1 MVERFEDLR
10 CWQQSRELLTTIYEL
25 SSDGSLSRDFAVRD
39 QLRRASLSVMNNIAE
54 GFGRLGSKEKV
65 YFFNVSQSSALE
77 VKSMTYVL
85 EDLKYLEITECEHL
99 REKSQEI
106 RNSVLALIKS
116 QK

>member
-1 MVERFEDLR
+1 MVEKFEDLR
-10 CWQQSRELLTTIYEL
+10 CWQQSRELLSTIYKK
-25 SSDGSLSRDFAVRD
+25 SSSGSLAKDFTVRD
-39 QLRRASLSVMNNIAE
+39 QLRRASLSIMNNIAE

-85 EDLKYLEITECEHL
+85 EDLKYLEVSDCELL